1 MVFSM
6 LGNIAETVIRG
17 LMVLAGYVTNSSTFP
32 QPLNEED
39 EGKYLVRLQDG
50 DEEAR
55 AVLIE
60 RNLRLVAHI
69 CKKFDN
75 TGEDTDDLISIG
87 TVGCY
92 NLQQILIS
100 LSGGALSFH
109 GLSLVG

>member
-1 MVFSM
+1 VFAM

-39 EGKYLVRLQDG
+39 EGKYLLRLQDG

-69 CKKFDN
+69 CN
-75 TGEDTDDLISIG
+75 TSWSKLLG
-87 TVGCY
+87 
-92 NLQQILIS
+92 
-100 LSGGALSFH
+100 
-109 GLSLVG
+109 